1 MRKCGQPEV
10 LDNGRSVS
18 ARWAEIRANP
28 RTLLV
33 KQSDTTWP
41 FVETTPEPEGEI
53 EYNFKLN
60 NPDLICYL
68 CSYIHMR
75 SLSGFLYRVYL

>member
-10 LDNGRSVS
+10 LENGRSVS
-18 ARWAEIRANP
+18 GRWAEIRTNP

-33 KQSDTTWP
+33 KQSETTWP

-53 EYNFKLN
+53 QYSF
-60 NPDLICYL
+60 
-68 CSYIHMR
+68 
-75 SLSGFLYRVYL
+75 

>member
-10 LDNGRSVS
+10 LENGRSVS
-18 ARWAEIRANP
+18 GRWAEIRTNP

-33 KQSDTTWP
+33 KQSETTWP

-53 EYNFKLN
+53 QY
-60 NPDLICYL
+60 
-68 CSYIHMR
+68 
-75 SLSGFLYRVYL
+75 SLMY